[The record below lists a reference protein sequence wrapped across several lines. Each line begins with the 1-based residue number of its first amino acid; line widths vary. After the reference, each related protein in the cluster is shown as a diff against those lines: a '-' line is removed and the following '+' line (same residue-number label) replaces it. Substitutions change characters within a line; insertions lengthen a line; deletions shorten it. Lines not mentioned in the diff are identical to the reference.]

1 MKISVIIPVY
11 NGAKYIEKC
20 LDSVYNQGL
29 IHDNFEILAIN
40 DGSTD
45 DSAEIIKAY
54 SKKVDNI
61 NLINKE
67 NGGVS
72 SARNVGIDSAQGDF
86 VLFLDADDE
95 LVTGSLPIVYDY
107 LCENCDIDM
116 LVTKQSR
123 VNGQTEQIVNLPR
136 LQERKKYLG
145 VDTYKYGGY
154 VRGNAGG
161 AICRT
166 AFLRDKG
173 LYFPLGIKNS
183 EDTIYFGL
191 VHIYALKVV
200 FLDVLLY
207 RINEIV
213 GSASRIDYGKKGLSF
228 IKSINYMMD
237 LRDNLTCNPQ
247 QKGIVEYTT
256 YRILSNMTN
265 CFVRSKELSFWQIRH
280 EVDFK
285 RLLPFNTRDMF
296 FMRRKAQLINIS
308 YALYYLLSYLDKI
321 R

>member
-1 MKISVIIPVY
+1 MNISVIIPVY

-29 IHDNFEILAIN
+29 KHDSFEILAIN

-45 DSAEIIKAY
+45 DTAEIIKAY

-72 SARNVGIDSAQGDF
+72 SARNVGIDSARGDF

-95 LVTGSLPIVYDY
+95 LVKGSLQMVHDY
-107 LCENCDIDM
+107 LCENCEIDM

-123 VNGQTEQIVNLPR
+123 FSGQTERVVNLPC
-136 LQERKKYLG
+136 LQERKEYLG

-166 AFLRDKG
+166 AFLRNKG

-183 EDTIYFGL
+183 EDTIFFGL
-191 VHIYALKVV
+191 VHIYAQKVV

-207 RINEIV
+207 RINEIA

-228 IKSINYMMD
+228 LKSVNYMMD
-237 LRDNLTCNPQ
+237 LRDNITCDSKQ
-247 QKGIVEYTT
+247 RGVLEYTT
-256 YRILSNMTN
+256 YRILSNLTN
-265 CFVRSKELSFWQIRH
+265 CFVRSKELSYRQLRR
-280 EVDFK
+280 EVDFN
-285 RLLPFNTRDMF
+285 RLLPFDVHDMF
-296 FMRRKAQLINIS
+296 FMKRKAQLINLS
-308 YALYYLLSYLDKI
+308 YALYYFLSFWDKKI
-321 R
+321 

>member
-1 MKISVIIPVY
+1 MKISIIIPVY
-11 NGAKYIEKC
+11 NGARYIENC
-20 LDSVYNQGL
+20 LNSVYNQGL
-29 IHDNFEILAIN
+29 NNDCFEILAVN

-45 DSAEIIKAY
+45 DSEEIIEAY
-54 SKKVDNI
+54 AQKVDNI
-61 NLINKE
+61 NLINKK

-95 LVTGSLPIVYDY
+95 LVDGSLPIVYDY
-107 LCENCDIDM
+107 LNENCEIDM

-123 VNGQTEQIVNLPR
+123 FNGKTERVVNLPR
-136 LQERKKYLG
+136 LQERKEYLG

-183 EDTIYFGL
+183 EDTIFFAL
-191 VHIYALKVV
+191 VHLYAQKVV
-200 FLDVLLY
+200 LLDVLLY

-213 GSASRIDYGKKGLSF
+213 GSASRIDYGKKGLNF
-228 IKSINYMMD
+228 LLSINYMMD
-237 LRDNLTCNPQ
+237 LRDSLKCNPQ
-247 QKGIVEYTT
+247 QKGIVEYTI
-256 YRILSNMTN
+256 YRILSNMTS
-265 CFVRSKELSFWQIRH
+265 CFVRSKVLSYRQMRQ

-285 RLLPFNTRDMF
+285 RLLPFDTRNMF
-296 FMRRKAQLINIS
+296 YMRQKAQLINIS
-308 YALYYLLSYLDKI
+308 YALYYFLSYLDKKF
-321 R
+321 